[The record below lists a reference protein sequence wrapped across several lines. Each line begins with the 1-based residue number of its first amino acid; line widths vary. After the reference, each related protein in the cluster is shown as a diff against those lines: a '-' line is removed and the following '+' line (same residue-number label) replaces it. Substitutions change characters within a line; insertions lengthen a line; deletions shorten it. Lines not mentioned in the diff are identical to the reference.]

1 MLAAG
6 GSETLF
12 VLIILRPGGG
22 IQIFCGFSSSS
33 STARGCNS
41 EPGLALLRGTLC
53 GDRVQEGS
61 DQERMEGGRKDS
73 GWQVSLSY
81 LDKIQFNWTMK
92 TTWMS
97 VIVVELSYYHS
108 LKFLVS
114 WVHCWRLLMTIYNL
128 RAVSHASFVFAGAES
143 NFLETFQMGR
153 FQNSRSLKISPQ

>member
-1 MLAAG
+1 MLAGG

-33 STARGCNS
+33 STACGCNS

-53 GDRVQEGS
+53 GVRVQEGS

-81 LDKIQFNWTMK
+81 LDKIQFN
-92 TTWMS
+92 
-97 VIVVELSYYHS
+97 
-108 LKFLVS
+108 
-114 WVHCWRLLMTIYNL
+114 
-128 RAVSHASFVFAGAES
+128 
-143 NFLETFQMGR
+143 
-153 FQNSRSLKISPQ
+153 